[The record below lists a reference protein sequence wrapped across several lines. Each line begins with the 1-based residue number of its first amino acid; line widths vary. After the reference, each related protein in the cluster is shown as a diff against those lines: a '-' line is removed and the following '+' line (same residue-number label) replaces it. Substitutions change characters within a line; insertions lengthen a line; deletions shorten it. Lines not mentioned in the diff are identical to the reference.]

1 MVNINTDVK
10 LSPGLE
16 PSSGDIQNQLPID
29 FQVGVEETDDGEMY
43 LNFPDDLMDA
53 LNLKIGDTIIWT
65 DNNDGSWLLT
75 PLRKK

>member
-16 PSSGDIQNQLPID
+16 PSAGDIQNQLTIN

>member
-16 PSSGDIQNQLPID
+16 PSAGDIQNQLTIN

-43 LNFPDDLMDA
+43 LNFPDDLMDT

>member
-16 PSSGDIQNQLPID
+16 PSAGDIQNQLVID